1 MLAAGTLYWLMWAKV
16 LPALLGYK
24 IEPQKEV
31 LADGSE
37 VIKYVV
43 SASLRKHPI
52 KCMSTAFDIITML
65 IFC

>member
-1 MLAAGTLYWLMWAKV
+1 MLAAGTLHWLMWTKV

-43 SASLRKHPI
+43 SFLLLKHL
-52 KCMSTAFDIITML
+52 T
-65 IFC
+65 

>member
-1 MLAAGTLYWLMWAKV
+1 MLVAGTLYWLMWAKV
-16 LPALLGYK
+16 LPAVLGYK

-43 SASLRKHPI
+43 SLSLHMHSI
-52 KCMSTAFDIITML
+52 KVHEYCF
-65 IFC
+65 